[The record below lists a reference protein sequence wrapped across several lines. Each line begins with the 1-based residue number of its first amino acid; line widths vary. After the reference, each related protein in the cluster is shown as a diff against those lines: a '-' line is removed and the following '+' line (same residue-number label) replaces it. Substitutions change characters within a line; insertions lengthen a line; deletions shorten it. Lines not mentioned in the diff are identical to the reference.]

1 MKKQGPH
8 AIVDGAQDA
17 LGLTILLRRV
27 GTSQAKDN
35 AVLVVEEAPG
45 RVVVELAP
53 VVSL

>member
-35 AVLVVEEAPG
+35 AVLVEEAPE